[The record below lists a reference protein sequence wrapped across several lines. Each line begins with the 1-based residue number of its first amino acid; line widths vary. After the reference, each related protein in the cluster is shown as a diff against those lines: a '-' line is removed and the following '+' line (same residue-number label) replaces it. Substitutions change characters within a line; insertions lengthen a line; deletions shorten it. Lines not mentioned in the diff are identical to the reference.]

1 MPAYES
7 QKYDDLF
14 AGNVKPPT
22 AIAIIVKS
30 GSGLLTRGTVLGKVS
45 QLAQS
50 DLYAGTPITAPVNST
65 KTDGSETP
73 YVVLADVEID
83 ATSKDVRAVG
93 YTDGEYNRDALKFGG
108 TDTVATHETAL
119 RKIGIITK
127 RVVK

>member
-7 QKYDDLF
+7 QKFDDLF

-30 GSGLLTRGTVLGKVS
+30 GNGIVTRGTVLGKLS
-45 QLAQS
+45 QLAES
-50 DLYAGTPITAPVNST
+50 DLYAGTPITSKVDST
-65 KTDGSETP
+65 KTDGSEDP
-73 YVVLADVEID
+73 FVVLADVEVN
-83 ATSKDVRAVG
+83 ATSADVRAVG
-93 YTDGEYNRDALKFGG
+93 YTDGEFNRDALKFGG

-119 RKIGIITK
+119 RNIGIITK

>member
-22 AIAIIVKS
+22 AIAVIVKS
-30 GSGLLTRGTVLGKVS
+30 GAGVITRGMVLGKLS
-45 QLAQS
+45 QLAES
-50 DLYAGTPITAPVNST
+50 DIYAGTPITT
-65 KTDGSETP
+65 KVDSSKSDGSEAP
-73 YVVLADVEID
+73 YAILADVEID
-83 ATSKDVRAVG
+83 ATSKDVRAVA
-93 YTDGEYNRDALKFGG
+93 YTDGEFNRAALKFGG
-108 TDTVATHETAL
+108 ADTIATHETAL

>member
-14 AGNVKPPT
+14 AGGVKPPT

-30 GSGLLTRGTVLGKVS
+30 GSGILTRGTVLGKQD
-45 QLAQS
+45 QLAES
-50 DLYAGTPITAPVNST
+50 DLYAGTPITVPVDST
-65 KTDGSETP
+65 KSDGSKEP
-73 YVVLADVEID
+73 YAILADVEVD
-83 ATSKDVRAVG
+83 ATSKDVRAVA
-93 YTDGEYNRDALKFGG
+93 YTDGEFNRSALKFGG
-108 TDTVATHETAL
+108 TDTIATHEGAL